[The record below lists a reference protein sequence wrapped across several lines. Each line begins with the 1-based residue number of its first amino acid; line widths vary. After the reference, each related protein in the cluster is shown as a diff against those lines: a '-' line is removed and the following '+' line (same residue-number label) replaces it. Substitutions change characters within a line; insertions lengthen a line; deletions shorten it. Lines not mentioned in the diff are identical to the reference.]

1 MRFVCLIYNSADT
14 DGTLSQAE
22 GDELVRAHFQY
33 DEELQRKG
41 IMIHS
46 DALEGPDCASV
57 VRVRDGTLSST
68 DGPYVETK
76 EHLAGIYIIEAADLE
91 VARKVVA
98 GIPSVRVGS
107 IELRPVRLLTLSRV
121 GP

>member
-57 VRVRDGTLSST
+57 LRVRDGTLSST
-68 DGPYVETK
+68 DGPYIETK

-91 VARKVVA
+91 DAREVVA

-107 IELRPVRLLTLSRV
+107 IELRPVRLLTL
-121 GP
+121 PQ

>member
-14 DGTLSQAE
+14 DGTLSQVE
-22 GDELVRAHFQY
+22 GDELVRAQFQY

-57 VRVRDGTLSST
+57 LRVRDGTLSST

-91 VARKVVA
+91 DARKVVA

-107 IELRPVRLLTLSRV
+107 IEL
-121 GP
+121 

>member
-14 DGTLSQAE
+14 DGTLSLVE

-57 VRVRDGTLSST
+57 LRVRDGTLSST

-91 VARKVVA
+91 DARKVVA

-107 IELRPVRLLTLSRV
+107 IELRPVRLLTL
-121 GP
+121 PQ

>member
-14 DGTLSQAE
+14 DGTLTQAE
-22 GDELVRAHFQY
+22 TNEIVKAHFQFE
-33 DEELQRKG
+33 EELSSKG
-41 IMIHS
+41 ILIHA
-46 DALEGPDCASV
+46 DALEGPDRASV
-57 VRVRDGTLSST
+57 LRVRDGTLSTT

-91 VARKVVA
+91 EARKVVA

-107 IELRPVRLLTLSRV
+107 IELRPVRTLTL
-121 GP
+121 PQ